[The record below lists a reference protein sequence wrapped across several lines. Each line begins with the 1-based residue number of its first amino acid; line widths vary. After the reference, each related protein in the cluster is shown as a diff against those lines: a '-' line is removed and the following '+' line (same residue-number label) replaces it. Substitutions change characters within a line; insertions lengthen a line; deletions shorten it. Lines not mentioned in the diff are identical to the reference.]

1 MKNNFALALRNAAN
15 TIENSKDGFLLMF
28 FRRIVYKKGRA
39 AAITATA
46 RKLAV
51 IIWNMIM
58 KKQKYTPIN
67 SEEYKEKMK
76 QIKTKQIQKMIR
88 NYNIDLKSLSVC

>member
-1 MKNNFALALRNAAN
+1 VKNNFALALRNAAN

-58 KKQKYTPIN
+58 KKQKYTHIN

>member
-1 MKNNFALALRNAAN
+1 
-15 TIENSKDGFLLMF
+15 MF
-28 FRRIVYKKGRA
+28 FRRVAYKKGRT
-39 AAITATA
+39 AAITDTA

-67 SEEYKEKMK
+67 SEENKEKMK
-76 QIKTKQIQKMIR
+76 EIKTKQIQKMIR
-88 NYNIDLKSLSVC
+88 DYNIDLNSLSVC